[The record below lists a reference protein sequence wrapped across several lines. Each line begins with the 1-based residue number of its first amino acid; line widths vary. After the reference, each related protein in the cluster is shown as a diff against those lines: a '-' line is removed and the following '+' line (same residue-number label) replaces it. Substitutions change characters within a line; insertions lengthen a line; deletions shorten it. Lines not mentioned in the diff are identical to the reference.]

1 MNGSHRSMGTVAA
14 TVQLMGLDVV
24 RQHGEMV
31 FVSHNFSFLK
41 FTEDAGGLY
50 LFYRNHQR
58 YRAIGSDIEMQIHPG
73 IRSPPV

>member
-31 FVSHNFSFLK
+31 FVSHNFSF
-41 FTEDAGGLY
+41 
-50 LFYRNHQR
+50 
-58 YRAIGSDIEMQIHPG
+58 
-73 IRSPPV
+73 